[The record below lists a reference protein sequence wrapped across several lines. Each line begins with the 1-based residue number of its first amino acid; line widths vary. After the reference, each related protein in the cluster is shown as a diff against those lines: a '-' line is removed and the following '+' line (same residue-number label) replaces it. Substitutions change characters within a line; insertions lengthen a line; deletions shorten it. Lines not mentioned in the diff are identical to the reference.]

1 MKKIFKN
8 WKSKKE
14 LKEENIRL
22 QTLLSMPVQI
32 HSIERNIIPFKSC
45 MVLEYNM
52 PIEIAKVRIAQ
63 QLARTLLDRDL
74 IEWDID
80 DEATPNGLATKVIGT
95 VYIGRR

>member
-1 MKKIFKN
+1 
-8 WKSKKE
+8 
-14 LKEENIRL
+14 
-22 QTLLSMPVQI
+22 
-32 HSIERNIIPFKSC
+32 

-52 PIEIAKVRIAQ
+52 PIEIATVRIAQ